1 MTADIDFCRCLHMH
15 GRVAMIQIETLMEE
29 LRKGLYDRRLKETYM
44 DDSALIYQR
53 ERYIKA
59 LRNYQELFN
68 GEQAAVY
75 SVPGRSEVGGNHTD
89 HQCGVVLAA
98 SVNLDIIA
106 VAGRSCDRRL
116 RIISEGYG
124 EIMVDLSDLSKKQ
137 EEEGTPAGL
146 IRGVAAGFRSG
157 GFQLEQG
164 FDAYV
169 TSDIPIG
176 AGLSSSA
183 AFEVM
188 VGTIISGL
196 FYDGKMS
203 PLEIARAAQYA
214 ENTYFG
220 KPCGLMDQMACSE
233 GGLIQIDFKDPVSPE
248 VRKVHGNFEAYH
260 YSMCIV
266 DTKGSHSNLT
276 EEYAM
281 IPAEMKTVAEYM
293 GKKVLRE
300 ADKGEFFRRLP
311 EMRKAAGDRAV
322 LRAIHFFGEN
332 ERAGA
337 EAEALSEG
345 RFADFLKLVK
355 ESGNSS
361 FKYLQNI
368 YTCKSPWEQ
377 GLSIGL
383 AVSEDILGSRGVS
396 RVHGGGFAG
405 TIQAFVSD
413 DLVNRYREVMN
424 GIFGEG
430 SCHVL
435 KVRPYGGI
443 RVL

>member
-1 MTADIDFCRCLHMH
+1 MKQM
-15 GRVAMIQIETLMEE
+15 ETLMEE
-29 LRKGLYDRRLKETYM
+29 LRKGLYDGRLKEIYM
-44 DDSALIYQR
+44 DDSVLIYQR
-53 ERYIKA
+53 ERYIRA
-59 LRNYQELFN
+59 LRNYQKLFD

-106 VAGRSCDRRL
+106 VAGRSCDRRI
-116 RIISEGYG
+116 RMVSEGYG
-124 EIMVDLSDLSKKQ
+124 EIRVDLSDLSKKE

-146 IRGVAAGFRSG
+146 IRGVVSGLRSG

-183 AFEVM
+183 AFGVM
-188 VGTIISGL
+188 AGTIISGL
-196 FYDGKMS
+196 FHDEKIS
-203 PLEIARAAQYA
+203 SLEIARAAQYA

-233 GGLIQIDFKDPVSPE
+233 GGLSRIDFKDPMLPE
-248 VRKVHGNFEAYH
+248 MRKIQEDFETHHYH
-260 YSMCIV
+260 MCIV
-266 DTKGSHSNLT
+266 DTKGSHTDLT
-276 EEYAM
+276 EEYAL
-281 IPAEMKTVAEYM
+281 IPEEMKSVSEYM

-300 ADKGEFFRRLP
+300 VDKGEFFRRLP
-311 EMRKAAGDRAV
+311 EIRKAAGDRAV

-337 EAEALSEG
+337 EADALSEG
-345 RFADFLKLVK
+345 RFADFLELVK
-355 ESGNSS
+355 VSGNSS
-361 FKYLQNI
+361 YKYLQNI
-368 YTCKSPWEQ
+368 YTCKSPREQ
-377 GLSIGL
+377 GLAIGL

-405 TIQAFVSD
+405 TIQAFVPD
-413 DLVNRYREVMN
+413 DLVNRYRKVMN
-424 GIFGEG
+424 SIFGEG

-435 KVRPYGGI
+435 KVRLYGGI

>member
-1 MTADIDFCRCLHMH
+1 
-15 GRVAMIQIETLMEE
+15 MIEIVTLMEE
-29 LRKGLYDRRLKETYM
+29 LQRGLHDGRLKEIYM
-44 DDSALIYQR
+44 DDSVLIYQR

-59 LRNYQELFN
+59 LKNHQKLFGGEL
-68 GEQAAVY
+68 AAVY
-75 SVPGRSEVGGNHTD
+75 SIPGRSEIGGNHTD
-89 HQCGVVLAA
+89 HQCGMVLAA

-106 VAGRSCDRRL
+106 VAGRSCDRRI
-116 RIISEGYG
+116 RIISEGYD
-124 EIMVDLSDLSKKQ
+124 EITVDLSDLSKKQ
-137 EEEGTPAGL
+137 EEEGTPASL
-146 IRGVAAGFRSG
+146 VRGAAAGLRSE

-188 VGTIISGL
+188 AGTIISGL
-196 FYDGKMS
+196 FYDGKIS

-214 ENTYFG
+214 ENIYFG

-233 GGLIQIDFKDPVSPE
+233 GGLIQIDFKDPVTPE
-248 VRKVHGNFEAYH
+248 VRKVHGNFDAYH

-266 DTKGSHSNLT
+266 DTKGSHSSLT

-281 IPAEMKTVAEYM
+281 IPAEMKYVAEYM

-300 ADKGEFFRRLP
+300 VDKREFFRRLP
-311 EMRKAAGDRAV
+311 EIRKAAGDRAV
-322 LRAIHFFGEN
+322 LRAIHFFEED
-332 ERAGA
+332 ERAEA
-337 EAEALSEG
+337 ETEALSEG

-368 YTCKSPWEQ
+368 YTCKSPREQ

-383 AVSEDILGSRGVS
+383 AVSEDILGSRGAS

-405 TIQAFVSD
+405 TIQAFVPD
-413 DLVNRYREVMN
+413 DLVSRYKEAMN

-435 KVRPYGGI
+435 KVRPYGSI
-443 RVL
+443 WVL